1 MAGPLLSRSPTCIAC
16 LRRLTRPL
24 GSVNAGT
31 GSVSVMQMQTR
42 GKRTRP
48 QDQGVVV
55 RLLEDIPK
63 FGRKDAVFR
72 VERGRMRNEWYPSNK
87 AEYMTATR
95 FQELGLTREDIGE
108 RDRVFG
114 TFAPLAE
121 EIFAARPT
129 APVIEVQQVAPV
141 QASALLASLLPETL
155 TFYRKPL
162 QTPTP
167 TPTPTPVA
175 SIPRSPL
182 IASASSPSPA
192 AAAASQEGG
201 KSGAAQNTQ
210 GIFGSVSATDIV
222 NEIKKVLMADVE
234 ASRIPLEPE
243 NIRFVGVEGEAD
255 RLKALGRWEV
265 EISITSPG
273 SDGKSAGLKPV
284 RKTIEILPAEEAAE

>member
-1 MAGPLLSRSPTCIAC
+1 
-16 LRRLTRPL
+16 
-24 GSVNAGT
+24 
-31 GSVSVMQMQTR
+31 
-42 GKRTRP
+42 
-48 QDQGVVV
+48 
-55 RLLEDIPK
+55 
-63 FGRKDAVFR
+63 
-72 VERGRMRNEWYPSNK
+72 
-87 AEYMTATR
+87 
-95 FQELGLTREDIGE
+95 
-108 RDRVFG
+108 
-114 TFAPLAE
+114 
-121 EIFAARPT
+121 
-129 APVIEVQQVAPV
+129 
-141 QASALLASLLPETL
+141 LASLLPETL

-162 QTPTP
+162 QTP

-192 AAAASQEGG
+192 AAAESQEGG

-243 NIRFVGVEGEAD
+243 NIRFVGVEGETD

-273 SDGKSAGLKPV
+273 SSAGKSAGLKPV